1 MALAKE
7 MVKFLDG
14 TEKEI
19 ELGLLVIS
27 QLKRLKALYLKVHK
41 IVPEVGPDGKQTIKA
56 MEGTFDYETLS
67 LEIVKGAIK
76 PLNIDLLMPGEEDRI
91 YNKHYAKYVNPGNS
105 EEEKKSLQS

>member
-7 MVKFLDG
+7 LVKFLDG

-27 QLKRLKALYLKVHK
+27 KLKRLKALYLKVHK
-41 IVPEVGPDGKQTIKA
+41 IVPETSSDGKQTIKA

-67 LEIVKGAIK
+67 LEIVKEAIK

-91 YNKHYAKYVNPGNS
+91 YNKHYARYVNPTKS
-105 EEEKKSLQS
+105 EEEKKS